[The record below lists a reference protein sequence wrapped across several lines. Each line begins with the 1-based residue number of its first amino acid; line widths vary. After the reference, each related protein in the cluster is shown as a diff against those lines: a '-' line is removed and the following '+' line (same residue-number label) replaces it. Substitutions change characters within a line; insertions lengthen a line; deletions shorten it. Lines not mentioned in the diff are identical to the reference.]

1 MWKEVQKQDVISKL
15 AEGKNLAVA
24 IFPDVIYT
32 KNVDM
37 SDKVSVEKIYNAL
50 IDENIKFFE
59 EAEITGG
66 TE

>member
-1 MWKEVQKQDVISKL
+1 MWKEVQKQDVFSKL

-24 IFPDVIYT
+24 IFPDSLYN

-37 SDKVSVEKIYNAL
+37 SNKVSVEKIYNAL

>member
-1 MWKEVQKQDVISKL
+1 MWKEVQKQDVFSKL
-15 AEGKNLAVA
+15 AVGKNLAVA
-24 IFPDVIYT
+24 IFPDAIYN

-50 IDENIKFFE
+50 NDENIKFFE
-59 EAEITGG
+59 ETKITEG

>member
-1 MWKEVQKQDVISKL
+1 MWTEVQKDYVFSKL

-24 IFPDVIYT
+24 IFPDAIYT

-50 IDENIKFFE
+50 NDENIKFFE
-59 EAEITGG
+59 ETKITEG

>member
-1 MWKEVQKQDVISKL
+1 MWKEVQKQDVFSKL
-15 AEGKNLAVA
+15 AVGKNLAVA
-24 IFPDVIYT
+24 IFPDATYT

-59 EAEITGG
+59 EAEITEG

>member
-1 MWKEVQKQDVISKL
+1 MWKEVQKDYVFSKL

-24 IFPDVIYT
+24 IFPDAIYT

-37 SDKVSVEKIYNAL
+37 SDKVSVEKIYSAL

-59 EAEITGG
+59 ETEITEG